1 MLKRKG
7 TIAESWEAVR
17 PLCVCLF
24 AIGIVAWAMAIKGWD
39 VTSLELG
46 VIIVGIAAI
55 AVMHIHRALTA
66 LHRRSRL
73 LHEAAM
79 EAERHYID
87 VLMRIVEYVEARDRY
102 WCGHSTNVGML
113 CGKIARKLGMPKQ
126 ECELMNLAGRLH
138 DIGFLAVPGSVRML
152 RSRLAVAEFRT
163 VQKHPEVS
171 YQVLRPLRSVAPIL
185 PAIRYHH
192 ERMNG
197 SGYPEG
203 LKGDK
208 IPLGASIIAVADS
221 YDAMTHD
228 RPHRPAMTPLQA
240 MMELRRCTPAGY
252 DGRCV
257 DAMAEIV
264 NLPDLEMTIAGQ
276 RELQT
281 VSV

>member
-1 MLKRKG
+1 
-7 TIAESWEAVR
+7 
-17 PLCVCLF
+17 
-24 AIGIVAWAMAIKGWD
+24 
-39 VTSLELG
+39 
-46 VIIVGIAAI
+46 
-55 AVMHIHRALTA
+55 
-66 LHRRSRL
+66 
-73 LHEAAM
+73 
-79 EAERHYID
+79 
-87 VLMRIVEYVEARDRY
+87 
-102 WCGHSTNVGML
+102 
-113 CGKIARKLGMPKQ
+113 
-126 ECELMNLAGRLH
+126 
-138 DIGFLAVPGSVRML
+138 PGSVRML